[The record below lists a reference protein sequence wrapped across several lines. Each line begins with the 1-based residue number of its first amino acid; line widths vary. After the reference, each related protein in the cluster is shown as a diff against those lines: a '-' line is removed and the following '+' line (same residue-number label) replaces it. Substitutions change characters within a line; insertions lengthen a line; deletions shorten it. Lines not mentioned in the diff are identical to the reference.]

1 MLSRIA
7 RGVPRFSITSERF
20 SLSTRFSSLP
30 KVDLA
35 RRAEI
40 TILSFAAVLA
50 LGINSPVHLSELY
63 SCKVHLSMARGGRV
77 AAPQFRKTLLGGLSL
92 RVCKGGAQTRKQKL
106 EVEIG
111 KGTRLTVGSWWRYGR
126 GISSCL
132 QMARTV
138 PSLISRWRGTLAI
151 LCNGG
156 LNQYHGQHPR
166 DTKRN
171 HGAADGVPIP
181 RVSCFRYFENLTHG
195 LWGKAFFRKLALALQ
210 RQL

>member
-1 MLSRIA
+1 MSRHAGGRAFIPINVFVWLILAGLA
-7 RGVPRFSITSERF
+7 RMRFLFWFSIF
-20 SLSTRFSSLP
+20 WLAGWKSS
-30 KVDLA
+30 
-35 RRAEI
+35 AE
-40 TILSFAAVLA
+40 S
-50 LGINSPVHLSELY
+50 HR
-63 SCKVHLSMARGGRV
+63 H
-77 AAPQFRKTLLGGLSL
+77 
-92 RVCKGGAQTRKQKL
+92 
-106 EVEIG
+106 
-111 KGTRLTVGSWWRYGR
+111 YGR
-126 GISSCL
+126 GTSSCL

-151 LCNGG
+151 LCNTG